1 MGRKYL
7 TKQSLLVIML
17 LCIILGKIVR
27 YTVMYNTLVVPGG
40 GWHLIEIVNSGTARF
55 GFTITGTEV
64 NDVASNATQNACF
77 IFSKLNFLKLAD
89 TYYGY
94 EILITVVFNILL
106 LILFNKLKS
115 LYDLKE
121 SMFIFASVAVLNIF
135 DFCLAKEPVQMLYFI
150 LMFYILLNN
159 KMKDYTKLF
168 LVFCVYL
175 LSAVSY
181 RNYYVLMAL
190 FLLYCYF
197 ALNLIL
203 VKTKKVKSWHILLFI
218 AGMFTFHLIFMNA
231 VKIIMP
237 SNYEELIRVRFRG
250 ESGASTIYTL
260 FKSTQ
265 PLLFSLDY
273 LLVILR
279 MLFPVELLS
288 MGSKYA
294 VFAIYQITIT
304 IIVIKN
310 LRNYNNLSKTRRI
323 ALAIYLAFLLGSAT
337 FEPDF
342 GSWVRHEA
350 VLFPVF
356 LIIAGYN
363 VEEFENENDLSAT
376 I

>member
-7 TKQSLLVIML
+7 TKQSVLIIML
-17 LCIILGKIVR
+17 LCIILGKIIR
-27 YTVMYNTLVVPGG
+27 YTVMYNTLVIPGI
-40 GWHLIEIVNSGTARF
+40 GWQLVDIVNSGTSQF
-55 GFTITGTEV
+55 GFTFSGTEM
-64 NDVASNATQNACF
+64 NDAASNATQNACF
-77 IFSKLNFLKLAD
+77 IFSKLNILKLAD

-94 EILITVVFNILL
+94 EILITVVFNILI
-106 LILFNKLKS
+106 LILFNKLRS
-115 LYDLKE
+115 LYNLKE
-121 SMFIFASVAVLNIF
+121 SMFIFASVVVLNIF

-159 KMKDYTKLF
+159 KMKDHTKLF
-168 LVFCVYL
+168 FVFCAYL

-203 VKTKKVKSWHILLFI
+203 VKTEKVKSWHILLFI
-218 AGMFTFHLIFMNA
+218 AGLFTFHLIFMSA
-231 VKIIMP
+231 VKNIMP
-237 SNYEELIRVRFRG
+237 SNYTELIRVRFRG

-279 MLFPVELLS
+279 MLVPVELLV
-288 MGSKYA
+288 MGPKYA
-294 VFAIYQITIT
+294 IFAIYQIVIT

-310 LRNYNNLSKTRRI
+310 LRNYNNISKTRRI

-350 VLFPVF
+350 VVFPIY
-356 LIIAGYN
+356 LILAGFK
-363 VEEFENENDLSAT
+363 VEADENEIDLSGAL
-376 I
+376 